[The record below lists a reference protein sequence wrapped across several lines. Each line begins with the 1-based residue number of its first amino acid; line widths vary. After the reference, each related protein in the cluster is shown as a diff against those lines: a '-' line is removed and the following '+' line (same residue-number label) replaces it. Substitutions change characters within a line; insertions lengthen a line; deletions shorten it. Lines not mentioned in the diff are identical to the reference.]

1 MLLFIATGFGIPHP
15 KNSKK
20 MVAIF
25 NNASKDVGFVVHN
38 IRRRRSAPGDDD
50 FNLDLEE
57 TLLDMNEDTMQLAMK
72 DEAKALPQN
81 DEAKAKEA
89 KQDNDDSGVNFKRKV
104 WIAWK
109 ESLDNLGLDLDDF
122 NLGEKVLDMNEESLE
137 LAMEDEEDGV
147 QTAQAMV
154 KNATSFLLIGIL
166 ICRRRSRR

>member
-1 MLLFIATGFGIPHP
+1 MRRSVLMLLFIATGFGMPYT

-57 TLLDMNEDTMQLAMK
+57 NVLDMNEDTMQLAMK

-81 DEAKAKEA
+81 DETKAKEA
-89 KQDNDDSGVNFKRKV
+89 KEDNDESGVNFKRK
-104 WIAWK
+104 
-109 ESLDNLGLDLDDF
+109 GDLDSF
-122 NLGEKVLDMNEESLE
+122 NLGEKVLEMNEEILE
-137 LAMEDEEDGV
+137 LAMEEEEEEDRV

-154 KNATSFLLIGIL
+154 KNATSFLKIGIL